1 MWRVSHSQRT
11 VLGYLRL
18 CAEEIGHNL
27 TYVQPKMCGKLNSIT
42 VLLLVA
48 AFCGLGKSGN
58 VFNFTC
64 DLSPEKHDQVLQEAI
79 TKLRR
84 GKLILAPYIPI
95 WCKLLSKTAMTVVYT
110 CAIHMH
116 DVGRKNPTI
125 KVRQGI

>member
-1 MWRVSHSQRT
+1 MACITLPTYCPGLFKTLRGGDWAQFYIRT
-11 VLGYLRL
+11 
-18 CAEEIGHNL
+18 A
-27 TYVQPKMCGKLNSIT
+27 KMCGKLNSIT

-84 GKLILAPYIPI
+84 GKLILAP
-95 WCKLLSKTAMTVVYT
+95 
-110 CAIHMH
+110 
-116 DVGRKNPTI
+116 
-125 KVRQGI
+125 